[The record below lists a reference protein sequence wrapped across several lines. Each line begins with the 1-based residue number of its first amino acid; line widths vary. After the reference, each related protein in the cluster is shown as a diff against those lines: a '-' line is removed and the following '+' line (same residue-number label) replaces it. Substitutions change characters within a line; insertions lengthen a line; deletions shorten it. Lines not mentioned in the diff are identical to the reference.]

1 MSSFCLGCG
10 TSMAEGERFC
20 GNCGRDASAPATA
33 APDPAVA
40 FGLLPET
47 SGKAI
52 VSLISSFFSLFLPFA
67 LVAIIFGHLSLSEI
81 RKSPGRLKGKGLAI
95 GGLVLGYLGVVATI
109 GFITF
114 AMISA
119 AKLEKA
125 RAKIKTGK
133 TVYTGQVSTNRPSA
147 VSALRSFNTA
157 EIAFAQAHPAV
168 GYTCSVEELS
178 RIWGISGD
186 LDQVKKN
193 GYLITLQ
200 GCASAKTNGPVTKY
214 QVVAYPTPGKARLPA
229 FCSNESDVIKIDWSG
244 SPRDCLKKG
253 ADLPANEVNHP
264 EDWTSSAPR

>member
-20 GNCGRDASAPATA
+20 GNCGRDSSATA
-33 APDPAVA
+33 ATAPDPAVA
-40 FGLLPET
+40 FGLAPET

-52 VSLISSFFSLFLPFA
+52 FSLISSFFSLFLPFA

-109 GFITF
+109 ALITYGI
-114 AMISA
+114 ISA
-119 AKLEKA
+119 ARLEKA
-125 RAKIKTGK
+125 QAKMKTGK
-133 TVYTGQVSTNRPSA
+133 TVYKGQVTTNRPSA

-157 EIAFAQAHPAV
+157 EIAFAQAHPAA
-168 GYTCSVEELS
+168 GFTCSVEELS
-178 RIWGISGD
+178 SAWGISSD
-186 LDQVKKN
+186 LDQVKRN

-214 QVVAYPTPGKARLPA
+214 QVVAYPTRSKAKLPA

-244 SPRDCLKKG
+244 SPQDCLTKG
-253 ADLPANEVNHP
+253 ADLPASEVNHP
-264 EDWTSSAPR
+264 EDWTSIAPR

>member
-20 GNCGRDASAPATA
+20 GNCGTDSSSSATT

-40 FGLLPET
+40 FGLPPET

-81 RKSPGRLKGKGLAI
+81 RKSPGRLKGRGLAI
-95 GGLVLGYLGVVATI
+95 AGLVLGYLGVIATI
-109 GFITF
+109 GLITF
-114 AMISA
+114 AIISA

-125 RAKIKTGK
+125 RGTIKTGK
-133 TVYTGQVSTNRPSA
+133 TVYTGQVTTKRPSA

-178 RIWGISGD
+178 HIWGISGD
-186 LDQVKKN
+186 LDQVRKN
-193 GYLITLQ
+193 GYLVTLQ
-200 GCASAKTNGPVTKY
+200 GCASAKANGPVTKY

-244 SPRDCLKKG
+244 SPQDCLKKG

-264 EDWTSSAPR
+264 ENWTPSAPR